1 MFTILD
7 LVVIAVLILSALLA
21 AWRGFTREV
30 LSIGAWV
37 GAAVVMFLA
46 GPTAVP
52 FAKAYIDHETVA
64 MIAAYAAVFVLA
76 LIPLSYISFRIAEG
90 VQGSAIGPVD
100 RLLGLVFGAVRG
112 LVVLGIGYLVFVS
125 LVSEARMPDWFKE
138 ARLRPLVES
147 SGKVIASLLPSRD
160 KAPKV
165 GEGDAIIG
173 GKPKKPAETAAEPE
187 TAPAETPSV
196 PEPTPAPTPAKP
208 KPAKPAPPAPAPET
222 GEEPADEAQGY
233 GERERDALD
242 QLIGS
247 ATASP
252 DEDKPAKPGNSDGR

>member
-7 LVVIAVLILSALLA
+7 LVVIAVLLLSALLA

-30 LSIGAWV
+30 LSIGAWA

-64 MIAAYAAVFVLA
+64 TIAAYAAIFVLA

-100 RLLGLVFGAVRG
+100 RLLGFVFGAGRG

-160 KAPKV
+160 KAPKP
-165 GEGDAIIG
+165 GEADTIIG
-173 GKPKKPAETAAEPE
+173 GKPKKAAEPE
-187 TAPAETPSV
+187 AAPADEPPSV
-196 PEPTPAPTPAKP
+196 PEPTPTPAKP
-208 KPAKPAPPAPAPET
+208 KPAKPAPPAPASET
-222 GEEPADEAQGY
+222 GEDTPEAAQGY

-252 DEDKPAKPGNSDGR
+252 DEGKPSEDGDSGGR

>member
-7 LVVIAVLILSALLA
+7 LVVIAVLLLSALLA

-52 FAKAYIDHETVA
+52 FAAAYIDHETVA
-64 MIAAYAAVFVLA
+64 QIAAYAAIFVLA

-100 RLLGLVFGAVRG
+100 RLLGLVFGAARG
-112 LVVLGIGYLVFVS
+112 LVVIGIGYLVFIS

-147 SGKVIASLLPSRD
+147 SGKVIASLLPSREKPP
-160 KAPKV
+160 KA
-165 GEGDAIIG
+165 GEDDAIIG
-173 GKPKKPAETAAEPE
+173 GKQAKPAPAAD
-187 TAPAETPSV
+187 ETPEAA
-196 PEPTPAPTPAKP
+196 PEAPKPTPAKP
-208 KPAKPAPPAPAPET
+208 KAPKPAPPAPKPEA
-222 GEEPADEAQGY
+222 GAEDAAEDAQGY

-252 DEDKPAKPGNSDGR
+252 EADGAADNGDSDGR

>member
-1 MFTILD
+1 MFTIFD
-7 LVVIAVLILSALLA
+7 LVIIAVLILSALLA

-30 LSIGAWV
+30 LSIGAWI

-52 FAKAYIDHETVA
+52 FAKAYIDHEMVA
-64 MIAAYAAVFVLA
+64 MIAAYAAIFVLA

-100 RLLGLVFGAVRG
+100 RLLGLVFGAGRG

-160 KAPKV
+160 KAPKP
-165 GEGDAIIG
+165 EDKDTIIG
-173 GKPKKPAETAAEPE
+173 GKPKPAAAPE
-187 TAPAETPSV
+187 TAPAEPEDTAEPA
-196 PEPTPAPTPAKP
+196 PEPTPAPAKP
-208 KPAKPAPPAPAPET
+208 KPPKPAPPAAPTEA
-222 GEEPADEAQGY
+222 EADATEGAQGY

-242 QLIGS
+242 QLIGT

-252 DEDKPAKPGNSDGR
+252 SDEGDTGNGDSGGR

>member
-7 LVVIAVLILSALLA
+7 LVVIAVLLLSALLA

-30 LSIGAWV
+30 LSIGAWA

-64 MIAAYAAVFVLA
+64 TIAAYAAIFVLA

-100 RLLGLVFGAVRG
+100 RLLGLVFGAGRG

-147 SGKVIASLLPSRD
+147 SGKVIASLLPARD
-160 KAPKV
+160 KAPKA
-165 GEGDAIIG
+165 GEGDTIIG
-173 GKPKKPAETAAEPE
+173 GKPKPPVESTAAPSE
-187 TAPAETPSV
+187 APPP
-196 PEPTPAPTPAKP
+196 PEPTPAPVKP
-208 KPAKPAPPAPAPET
+208 KPPKPSPPAADPAPGEDKPET
-222 GEEPADEAQGY
+222 AQGY

-252 DEDKPAKPGNSDGR
+252 NEDEPAKPGDSGGR

>member
-52 FAKAYIDHETVA
+52 FAKAYVDHDTVA
-64 MIAAYAAVFVLA
+64 TIAAYAAIFVLA
-76 LIPLSYISFRIAEG
+76 LIPLSYISFRISEG

-100 RLLGLVFGAVRG
+100 RLLGLVFGAARG

-125 LVSEARMPDWFKE
+125 LVSEARMPDWYKE
-138 ARLRPLVES
+138 ARLRPLVEA
-147 SGKVIASLLPSRD
+147 SGKVIASLVPSRD
-160 KAPKV
+160 KAPKP
-165 GEGDAIIG
+165 GEADTIIG
-173 GKPKKPAETAAEPE
+173 GKPKKPAEPAAEVE
-187 TAPAETPSV
+187 APAEEPAAE
-196 PEPTPAPTPAKP
+196 PEPTPAAAKP
-208 KPAKPAPPAPAPET
+208 KPPKPAPPAADPDPVEEKPET
-222 GEEPADEAQGY
+222 AQGY

-252 DEDKPAKPGNSDGR
+252 DEDKPAEDGDSDGR

>member
-7 LVVIAVLILSALLA
+7 LVIIAVLILSALLA

-52 FAKAYIDHETVA
+52 FAQAYVESETIA
-64 MIAAYAAVFVLA
+64 KIAAYAAVFILA

-100 RLLGLVFGAVRG
+100 RLLGLVFGAGRG

-125 LVSEARMPDWFKE
+125 LVSEAKMPDWFKE
-138 ARLRPLVES
+138 ARLRPLMES
-147 SGKVIASLLPSRD
+147 SGKVIASLLPDRE
-160 KAPKV
+160 KAPKP
-165 GEGDAIIG
+165 GEPDAIIG
-173 GKPKKPAETAAEPE
+173 GKKKPADALTEPAEEPE
-187 TAPAETPSV
+187 AAPEA
-196 PEPTPAPTPAKP
+196 APAKP
-208 KPAKPAPPAPAPET
+208 KPPKPAPPAAAPEPR
-222 GEEPADEAQGY
+222 EDAEDASDPAQGY

-247 ATASP
+247 ATSSP
-252 DEDKPAKPGNSDGR
+252 ADDDAAKNGGSGGR